1 MLVAAI
7 SGGAAIPPMTGAVAT
22 RTGNFHTAMAIPT
35 AFYVLA
41 WVFPIYANVWK
52 GAILDGHRETDL
64 NVSAENTV
72 HAAGHEKNVR
82 TERVEVIGEKEI

>member
-22 RTGNFHTAMAIPT
+22 NTGSFHTAMAIPT

-41 WVFPIYANVWK
+41 WIYPIYANVWK
-52 GAILDGHRETDL
+52 GAVLDGHRETDL
-64 NVSAENTV
+64 NVNEANV
-72 HAAGHEKNVR
+72 VNAGTEEKAVQP
-82 TERVEVIGEKEI
+82 ERVEISEGK